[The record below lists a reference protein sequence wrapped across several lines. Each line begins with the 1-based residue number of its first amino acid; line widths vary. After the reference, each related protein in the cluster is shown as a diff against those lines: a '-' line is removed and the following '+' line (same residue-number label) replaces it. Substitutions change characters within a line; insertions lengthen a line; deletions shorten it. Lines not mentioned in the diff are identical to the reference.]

1 MKISVAL
8 ATFDGGAYLH
18 EQLDSLASQQCLPD
32 ELIVSDDAST
42 DDTREIIRGFA
53 GTAPFKVI
61 LLESSHRQG
70 YAENFSR
77 ALSRCS
83 GDLVFLC
90 DQDDVWFSEK
100 ISTMTAFA
108 AADEKTLCFMN
119 DALLTDARLNS
130 QGISK
135 WQQIRAA
142 GLPDEAFVMGCCVA
156 VKRPL
161 LELALPLPP
170 AAGAHDN
177 WLVGLADRLSLT
189 RRHEQVLQYYR
200 RHGGNASGFFVN
212 QSSALSVG
220 NRVRRKLK
228 SLPRRLFSGE
238 ALDREWAWEHAV
250 WERLQQER
258 GQLSIM
264 LEENDI
270 QAVVRASQAYL
281 QVLESRRMLRR
292 LPVWQRPS
300 RVAACWRDGVYE
312 ASGGRTGV
320 IKDLFLARRRTR
332 E

>member
-1 MKISVAL
+1 MKVSVAL
-8 ATFDGGAYLH
+8 ATCNGESYLH
-18 EQLDSLASQQCLPD
+18 EQLDSLARQHRLPD

-42 DDTREIIRGFA
+42 DDTREIIHGFA

-61 LLESSHRQG
+61 LLESRRRQG

-90 DQDDVWFSEK
+90 DQDDVWFKDK
-100 ISTMTAFA
+100 IAIMTAFA
-108 AADEKTLCFMN
+108 AADDKGQCFMN

-130 QGISK
+130 QGVSK

-142 GLPDEAFVMGCCVA
+142 GLPDEAFVMGCCAA
-156 VKRPL
+156 VKRLL
-161 LELALPLPP
+161 LELALPLPR

-220 NRVRRKLK
+220 NRLSRKLE
-228 SLPRRLFSGE
+228 SLPRKLFSGE
-238 ALDREWAWEHAV
+238 ALDREWV
-250 WERLQQER
+250 WESALWKRLRQQRER
-258 GQLSIM
+258 WSML
-264 LEENDI
+264 LEEQEI
-270 QAVVRASQAYL
+270 QAVIRDSEAYL
-281 QVLESRRMLRR
+281 HVLESRRRLRQ
-292 LPVWQRPS
+292 LPLWQRPS
-300 RVAACWRDGVYE
+300 RIAACWRDGVYE
-312 ASGGRTGV
+312 ASGGRAGA
-320 IKDLFLARRRTR
+320 IKDLFLVRRRTQA
-332 E
+332 